1 MAGKYTKAEGSTT
14 VLANESSTRK
24 PHKKPSTTK
33 TKIAAIQM
41 ASGPQ
46 LQANLMAAMKLI
58 KEAADKGAQMAVLPE
73 NFVLMPMQET
83 ENIDIAENYK
93 QGHIQSSLA
102 DCARENEIWIVA
114 GSIPLKTEVAG
125 KVTSSSLMFNSD
137 GEIVARYDKIHLFDV
152 TFDHDDI
159 GSASSKDENTAET
172 YHESA
177 IFEAGT
183 RVVVVDTPFGKIGMS
198 ICYDL
203 RFPTLYREMVSQ
215 GAQIL
220 LVPSAF
226 TAVTGKVHWKPLLR
240 ARAIENQCYV
250 IAAAQGG
257 YHVNGRETW
266 GHSMVIDYW
275 GQQHGV
281 LEKGSGSIIIDID
294 LDAQALT
301 RKNFPVLKHRKF

>member
-1 MAGKYTKAEGSTT
+1 MTETTSNINTNSSKA
-14 VLANESSTRK
+14 VM
-24 PHKKPSTTK
+24 

-46 LQANLMAAMKLI
+46 VEANLMVADTLI
-58 KEAADKGAQMAVLPE
+58 QEAAEQGAQMAVLPE
-73 NFVLMPMQET
+73 NFVLMPMKER
-83 ENIDIAENYK
+83 ENIEFSEEYK
-93 QGHIQSSLA
+93 NGHIQDFLS
-102 DCARENEIWIVA
+102 DCARDNNIWIVA
-114 GSIPLKTEVAG
+114 GSIPLKTDDEN
-125 KVTSSSLMFNSD
+125 KVTSSSLMFNAD
-137 GEIVARYDKIHLFDV
+137 GEIIARYDKIHLFDV
-152 TFDHDDI
+152 TFDHGKIDSDI
-159 GSASSKDENTAET
+159 SKDENTAET

-177 IFEAGT
+177 IFSPGSEI
-183 RVVVVDTPFGKIGMS
+183 VVVDTPFGKIGMS

-203 RFPTLYREMVSQ
+203 RFPVLYHEMVSQ
-215 GAQIL
+215 GAQIIL
-220 LVPSAF
+220 IPSAF

-257 YHVNGRETW
+257 YHVNGRETY

-281 LEKGSGSIIIDID
+281 LEKGSGSIMIEVD

-301 RKNFPVLKHRKF
+301 RKNFPVLEHRKF